1 MKNNAEK
8 LIPYPVKKQV
18 EQTKTDLK
26 KLETKT
32 NTKFL
37 LQGKDI
43 KCFKW
48 ILGFLFLFLTVILG
62 AVISVP
68 LYINKTN
75 KDLKTAIK
83 GSIKTDLA
91 SIEKDLAKIEK
102 DLATTKEELKS
113 DLKTTKEDLN
123 TNITLLQQYLLK
135 SISKIDNISKTGK
148 LGATIHSWGSTPEKN
163 ETTK

>member
-26 KLETKT
+26 KFKTKT
-32 NTKFL
+32 GNKFL
-37 LQGKDI
+37 SQGKDI

-68 LYINKTN
+68 FYINKTN
-75 KDLKTAIK
+75 EDLKTAIK
-83 GSIKTDLA
+83 GSIKTDL
-91 SIEKDLAKIEK
+91 SSIEK

-113 DLKTTKEDLN
+113 DLKTAKDDLK
-123 TNITLLQQYLLK
+123 TDITILQQYLLK
-135 SISKIDNISKTGK
+135 SLSKIDNISKTGK